1 LPDSLALSMT
11 NEAKLVNFR
20 LPTADQFSAAV
31 DTSDENGEV
40 YR

>member
-1 LPDSLALSMT
+1 MT

-40 YR
+40 TLG

>member
-1 LPDSLALSMT
+1 MT

-40 YR
+40 RHG